1 MKQIAILVGLAA
13 TTALAGCSDFRQA
26 VGTEKSSPDE
36 FAVVARAPLSLP
48 PNFALRPPD
57 PGAPRPQERTVKE
70 GAKALV
76 LNSGSNAPSSSVPS
90 FGFSTNT
97 PSASPS
103 ASVTSTS
110 QAEVSFRERLG
121 TSQADPN
128 IREVVNAE
136 TRDFVYEDEFLID
149 RLIFW
154 KDDPNPGVVLDADAE
169 RRRLQENAALGKSP
183 TSGATPSIQRKR
195 GNLLERIF

>member
-1 MKQIAILVGLAA
+1 MKRIAIILGLAA
-13 TTALAGCSDFRQA
+13 TTALAGCSDFRKA

-48 PNFALRPPD
+48 PNYGLRPPA
-57 PGAPRPQERTVKE
+57 PGAPRPQERAVKE

-76 LNSGSNAPSSSVPS
+76 LNSGSTGASSSVPA
-90 FGFSTNT
+90 FTFSNT
-97 PSASPS
+97 PSASAAAP
-103 ASVTSTS
+103 VTSTT

-121 TSQADPN
+121 TDTAEPN
-128 IREVVNAE
+128 IRELVNAE

-154 KDDPNPGVVLDADAE
+154 KDGPNPGVVLDADAE
-169 RRRLQENAALGKSP
+169 RRRLQENAALGRSP

-195 GNLLERIF
+195 GNLLERMF